1 MKFLENNVRF
11 VLATVYMETS
21 LWVLSDQKRLFEP
34 PLKIGYAF
42 YDVSENELE
51 VLFNDEYDN
60 EFREI
65 AINLVDDFFNGPL

>member
-1 MKFLENNVRF
+1 MAF
-11 VLATVYMETS
+11 ET
-21 LWVLSDQKRLFEP
+21 

-51 VLFNDEYDN
+51 VLFNDEYNN

-65 AINLVDDFFNGPL
+65 AIFLVTEQNMN